1 MTDVPGDTERCQP
14 RDHQC
19 SPWKALE
26 GSWGSQQQTMQSGS
40 LTEGARV
47 KSLKGWSH
55 GFLMVEAG
63 MSHPAC
69 GQLGTGGWLPQ
80 KRTYHVLSLKGLEET
95 AGGGANPRTGLS
107 SETLSKRKVR

>member
-1 MTDVPGDTERCQP
+1 M
-14 RDHQC
+14 
-19 SPWKALE
+19 
-26 GSWGSQQQTMQSGS
+26 
-40 LTEGARV
+40 

-55 GFLMVEAG
+55 RFLMVDSG

-69 GQLGTGGWLPQ
+69 GQLGTGGWFPQ

-95 AGGGANPRTGLS
+95 ARGRASPRTGLP